1 MQSHVYPPAACCASA
16 SWNAPLRRA
25 ATNSRCRRR
34 RAGRSRHAPR
44 LPAREPRPHPLP
56 ALMQVLMLPYGPRPA
71 PAAAAPAAA
80 LLPYAALPARRGGL
94 PSADSSPHRLAR
106 LAPAHHV
113 GSSDAGGRRQQ
124 RCRREERTRIPA
136 VAASSPLCCSAAAS
150 AAACRRF
157 ARGSQRPGTA
167 NGASAAAL

>member
-56 ALMQVLMLPYGPRPA
+56 ALMQVLMLPYGPHPA
-71 PAAAAPAAA
+71 PAAAAPEVA

-94 PSADSSPHRLAR
+94 PSAVSSPHRLAR
-106 LAPAHHV
+106 LAPRHA

-124 RCRREERTRIPA
+124 RCMREERTRIPA